1 LIWRNNVRATVSEV
15 WPSVTALSRIRLPW
29 PTISAKDKLLDTFLS
44 YSIADNLLSDVW
56 VDGFS
61 ECRIGGSSDSSV
73 DAKRGMPGET
83 FRLINRAWK
92 PANITYAV
100 FSRSYYS
107 SSVKE
112 VQNLLRITLPGDSAS
127 FPGDANRDW
136 IFGVYD
142 EFTHPGFQSLPT
154 PSPSPAARTPNA
166 GTVLTPFMSTVTVIV
181 GTVAAMLCLL
191 Q

>member
-1 LIWRNNVRATVSEV
+1 V
-15 WPSVTALSRIRLPW
+15 PSSLYLYIAIPASIVAPD
-29 PTISAKDKLLDTFLS
+29 A
-44 YSIADNLLSDVW
+44 YCIADNLLSDVW
-56 VDGFS
+56 VEGFS
-61 ECRIGGSSDSSV
+61 ECRIGGSSNSGV

-100 FSRSYYS
+100 FSRSYYFS
-107 SSVKE
+107 SRKE
-112 VQNLLRITLPGDSAS
+112 VTTLLRVTLPGDSNS
-127 FPGDANRDW
+127 FPGDSNRDW
-136 IFGVYD
+136 LFGVYD
-142 EFTHPGFQSLPT
+142 ESTHPGFQSLPT
-154 PSPSPAARTPNA
+154 PLPSPAARTPNA